1 MELTPLVSQ
10 PTICAA
16 HAGIRPDGDSD
27 SAVSVLHL
35 SACIHSDVVLLL
47 LLLLLLP
54 DDAHRDLPSSFP
66 SPSMPV
72 RRRPSSESSSP
83 YYVSNNPYPRE
94 MTALCSVQGIRHRA
108 ARVLSWTMDIRRR
121 GSLPIQDTV
130 GRGLPTPCWLLTA
143 AGRKKGEMFW

>member
-47 LLLLLLP
+47 LLLLLP
-54 DDAHRDLPSSFP
+54 DDAHRVLPSSFP

-72 RRRPSSESSSP
+72 RRRPSSESPSP
-83 YYVSNNPYPRE
+83 
-94 MTALCSVQGIRHRA
+94 
-108 ARVLSWTMDIRRR
+108 
-121 GSLPIQDTV
+121 
-130 GRGLPTPCWLLTA
+130 
-143 AGRKKGEMFW
+143 